1 MAVLEMPEEEIAVVF
16 GSHLDMPAADTSA
29 CTLAHRAYR

>member
-16 GSHLDMPAADTSA
+16 GSYLDMPAADTSA
-29 CTLAHRAYR
+29 